1 MRQSH
6 CNFSTVILFVLALSA
21 ISTPLPAY
29 ATAFSLD
36 YSIGFNG
43 HFQLNTWTP
52 VTVVLENRGK
62 FIRGTLEVLV
72 TSGSEYRQD
81 VYPTIYTMDVELPHN
96 SKKRY
101 AFTVLIKSFTHKLII
116 RLKQNDNLLIAKSI
130 NLRPLFTEKS
140 FAVVAD
146 NFVSPD
152 ILSVMPQRLFPV
164 TVRPKFLPENWY
176 GYDSVK
182 VLIMKAD
189 TIRRLRERQF
199 QALTEWLKQGG
210 YLLTSGGFNYGA
222 LSQKRIKSILPLIV
236 LGHKRLS
243 EFSSFARF
251 FNQPLLGNEPFLVL
265 HVQSDAADVLVKEG
279 DIPIII
285 RKNIGSGKIIFLSF
299 DYNTPPFSRWDGRKI
314 FWDTILSMR
323 PPVGKSGIVT
333 DNQKI
338 LDAMLDFIPV
348 HFQSRKS
355 AAIFIGAYLVFLW
368 FFLRR
373 LREPGK
379 GRLKNSL
386 SFLTVIAIFSAIGG
400 WYFSY
405 PNHMQKF
412 TYNSFCQLDLSGQN
426 PPAHAKYIIGLYAL
440 RKSTYSLNFGSLSRP
455 VTHILPKRSKRKIPN
470 PYELHENNSGQHIAG
485 SINKWS
491 HSFYVFHSKLNAPF
505 IGQAVRGDRHL
516 TIRVENK
523 LPHKIVDCLVYY
535 KKRFLF
541 IDDILGNNQQIIKL
555 KLSDLKN
562 TEIFNDNEAD
572 RIIQRLDVTAGPSYL
587 KTTQMKLIK
596 DLLFG
601 IHAKYK
607 LAPNRVILIG
617 WVQAGVIHAKFKF
630 SHPLGEDLTLI
641 NWELPVKMTS

>member
-1 MRQSH
+1 MRPSH
-6 CNFSTVILFVLALSA
+6 CNFSTVIIFVLALTAYSIPLSA
-21 ISTPLPAY
+21 YSA
-29 ATAFSLD
+29 AFSLD

-52 VTVVLENRGK
+52 VTVVLENRTK
-62 FIRGTLEVLV
+62 PIRGTLEVIV

-81 VYPTIYTMDVELPHN
+81 VYPTNYTMDVELPHN

-101 AFTVLIKSFTHKLII
+101 AFTVLIKSFTHELII
-116 RLKQNDNLLIAKSI
+116 RLKQNDNLLISKSI

-152 ILSVMPQRLFPV
+152 ILSVMPERLFPV
-164 TVRPKFLPENWY
+164 TVRPKYLPENWY
-176 GYDSVK
+176 GYDGVK
-182 VLIMKAD
+182 LLIMKAD

-210 YLLTSGGFNYGA
+210 YLLTSGGLNYGS
-222 LSQKRIKSILPLIV
+222 LSKKRIKSILPLNV
-236 LGHKRLS
+236 LGHKRLF
-243 EFSSFARF
+243 EFRSFAHF

-265 HVQSDAADVLVKEG
+265 HVQSDDADVLVKED

-285 RKNIGSGKIIFLSF
+285 RKNLGSGKIIFLSF

-314 FWDTILSMR
+314 FWDTILSMQ
-323 PPVGKSGIVT
+323 PLVEKPGIVT

-338 LDAMLDFIPV
+338 LDSMLTNIPV
-348 HFQSRKS
+348 RFRSLKS
-355 AAIFIGAYLVFLW
+355 VAIFIGAYLVFLW

-379 GRLKNSL
+379 RRWINSL
-386 SFLTVIAIFSAIGG
+386 SLLMTIAIFSTIGG
-400 WYFSY
+400 WYFFY
-405 PNHMQKF
+405 PKNMRKF
-412 TYNSFCQLDLSGQN
+412 TYNSFCQLDVSDQN
-426 PPAHAKYIIGLYAL
+426 SPSSAKYIIGLYTL
-440 RKSTYSLNFGSLSRP
+440 KKSAYSLNFGSLSQP
-455 VTHILPKRSKRKIPN
+455 VTHILSKRSKGKIPN
-470 PYELHENNSGQHIAG
+470 PYVVQENYTGQQIVG

-491 HSFYVFHSKLNAPF
+491 HSFYMFNSKFDAPF
-505 IGQAVRGDRHL
+505 VGQAFRDNQHL

-523 LPHKIVDCLVYY
+523 LPHKIVDCLVYF

-541 IDDILGNNQQIIKL
+541 IDDILGNNQQIMKL

-562 TEIFNDNEAD
+562 TEIFNDHEAE
-572 RIIQRLDVTAGPSYL
+572 RIIQRLDVDAAPSYL
-587 KTTQMKLIK
+587 KTTQKKLTK

-607 LAPNRVILIG
+607 SAPNRVFLVG
-617 WVQAGVIHAKFKF
+617 WVQAGVIHPKFIQ
-630 SHPLGEDLTLI
+630 SHPLGENLTLI